1 MERKELIDL
10 TLAILL
16 ATFIFSFPNL
26 RIENF
31 FNYLIIVLI
40 SFLPHELAHRYLARK
55 FGYIAFFQIWP
66 QGILIALLTLIAS
79 YGLIKFIA
87 LGAVMIYPISFRG
100 GFLIEKRISIKENA
114 LISLAGPLVN
124 IIICI
129 LSLLI
134 YLATKINLLLYIA
147 QVNAWISVFNLLPIF
162 PLDGSKIFVYSYK
175 KWILIFFFSFML
187 LVLTYIG

>member
-16 ATFIFSFPNL
+16 ATFIFSFQK
-26 RIENF
+26 IEYF
-31 FNYLIIVLI
+31 FTYLIIVLI

-66 QGILIALLTLIAS
+66 PGILIALLALIAS
-79 YGLIKFIA
+79 SGLIKFIA

-124 IIICI
+124 IVICI
-129 LSLLI
+129 LSLLL
-134 YLATKINLLLYIA
+134 YLTTKVNFLLYIA

-162 PLDGSKIFVYSYK
+162 PLDGSKIFIYSYK
-175 KWILIFFFSFML
+175 KWILIFFLSIL
-187 LVLTYIG
+187 LFVSTYIG

>member
-16 ATFIFSFPNL
+16 AAFIFSFPK
-26 RIENF
+26 IESF
-31 FNYLIIVLI
+31 FTYLIIVLI
-40 SFLPHELAHRYLARK
+40 AFLPHELAHRYLARK

-66 QGILIALLTLIAS
+66 QGIFIALLALIAS
-79 YGLIKFIA
+79 FGLIKFIA

-124 IIICI
+124 IVICI
-129 LSLLI
+129 LSLLLYFI
-134 YLATKINLLLYIA
+134 TKINFLLYIT

-175 KWILIFFFSFML
+175 KWILMFFFSFIL
-187 LVLTYIG
+187 LFISTYIG